1 MHGFFEREPA
11 PKHSMEFSIEF
22 RGGQQKLAGPMR
34 QSLPARAAQ
43 TEKETLE
50 HSRLRNSCPAG
61 LFAPFELLLR
71 TNGGRRQR
79 LRRKNMQGSS
89 APIPAFVAARSQLAQ
104 KGIPQTDGRVI
115 RLRHIEEQDVVT
127 SGSERISA
135 RK

>member
-1 MHGFFEREPA
+1 MYGFFEREPA

-22 RGGQQKLAGPMR
+22 RGGEQKLAWPMR

-43 TEKETLE
+43 IEKETLE
-50 HSRLRNSCPAG
+50 YSRLRNPCLAG
-61 LFAPFELLLR
+61 IFAPFELLRR
-71 TNGGRRQR
+71 TNGGQRQR

-89 APIPAFVAARSQLAQ
+89 APIPAFVAAHSQLAQ

-115 RLRHIEEQDVVT
+115 RLCQIEARDVVT